1 MLIVV
6 ENSSYVIICVKYCTL
21 PNAVQVQYRGY
32 PYAPVALRV
41 GNGLDTHWMD
51 QSRLIGFMAN
61 YKCKEKIKK
70 QNEDGNKEINGKLL

>member
-1 MLIVV
+1 
-6 ENSSYVIICVKYCTL
+6 
-21 PNAVQVQYRGY
+21 
-32 PYAPVALRV
+32 
-41 GNGLDTHWMD
+41 MD